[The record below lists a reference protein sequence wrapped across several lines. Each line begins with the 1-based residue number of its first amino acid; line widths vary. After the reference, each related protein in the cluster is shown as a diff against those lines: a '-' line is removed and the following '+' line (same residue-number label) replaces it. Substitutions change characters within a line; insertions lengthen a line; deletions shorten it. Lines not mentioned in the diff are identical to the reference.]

1 MAKQRFRLQYK
12 FWLDVNNPHEHKLAE
27 QIEVLK
33 QGRVFSQVVRDGI
46 SLMVDLWNGNIDVLL
61 SLFPRIE
68 EVFYKRFMEQQPAA
82 DYSLQ
87 EQLARL
93 ERLLLEQGNNPL
105 AASTGSPKSLTVT
118 APMRPICDEDD
129 EVIVPIK
136 KAKSNGD
143 SAQNFLNSAFNL
155 VQ

>member
-12 FWLDVNNPHEHKLAE
+12 FWLDMNNPQEHKLAE
-27 QIEVLK
+27 KIEALK

-46 SLMVDLWNGNIDVLL
+46 SLIVDLWDGNLDVLL
-61 SLFPRIE
+61 SLFPGVE
-68 EVFYKRFMEQQPAA
+68 EAFYKRFMEQQPAA
-82 DYSLQ
+82 DYTFQ

-93 ERLLLEQGNNPL
+93 ERLLLEQGNKPL
-105 AASTGSPKSLTVT
+105 AASSGGPKPLAVN
-118 APMRPICDEDD
+118 MPIKPVQEEED
-129 EVIVPIK
+129 EVILPIK
-136 KAKSNGD
+136 KAKSSGT